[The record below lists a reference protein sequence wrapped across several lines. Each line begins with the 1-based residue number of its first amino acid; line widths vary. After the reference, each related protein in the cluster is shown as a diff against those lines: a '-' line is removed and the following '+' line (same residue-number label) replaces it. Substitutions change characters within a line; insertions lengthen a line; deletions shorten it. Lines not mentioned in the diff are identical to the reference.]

1 MIKPQTGVFENGVFY
16 FPVRVY
22 YEDTDSQGFIYYA
35 NYLKF
40 ASRARTEF
48 LRYLGFDVEVGKGKD
63 RAVFVARHLEI
74 DYKNSGFFGDALEV
88 SCEIEK
94 LGHSSLILKQC
105 VTREGTLLAQIK
117 ITLVMINVLSHKPVR
132 IEETLRNR
140 LLSLLKTSEPF
151 N

>member
-48 LRYLGFDVEVGKGKD
+48 LRETAAAIIF
-63 RAVFVARHLEI
+63 VFQLSISRQL
-74 DYKNSGFFGDALEV
+74 STV
-88 SCEIEK
+88 SSIFP
-94 LGHSSLILKQC
+94 
-105 VTREGTLLAQIK
+105 TRERTAAFRK
-117 ITLVMINVLSHKPVR
+117 A
-132 IEETLRNR
+132 
-140 LLSLLKTSEPF
+140 
-151 N
+151 